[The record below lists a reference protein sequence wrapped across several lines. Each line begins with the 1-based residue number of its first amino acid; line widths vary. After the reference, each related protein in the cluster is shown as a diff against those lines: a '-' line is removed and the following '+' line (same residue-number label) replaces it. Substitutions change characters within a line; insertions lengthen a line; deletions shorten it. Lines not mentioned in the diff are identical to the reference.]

1 MPYGAPPP
9 GWYPPPGQGYH
20 YPPPGQY
27 YPPQPPIGS
36 AAQQQVLPV
45 AQGPQSQQHTTAGI
59 GASAVIDTKEQK
71 PKTEE
76 EGLEKPVATVKLPST
91 STTPAP
97 SSITQRDPPTPPTES
112 KPDVAAA
119 LAPPAITTSKDETSV
134 TKPTPTTSTPTGTIP
149 TGPKSGRIVPAIPR
163 LSPAMK
169 PPVPV
174 NGIVQSKPKPKP
186 KNTTNENVKPDAK
199 PAYTHIIQMAQ
210 KSLEDANRDARA
222 AVEAAMAKLPPPP
235 GQKKQGDESVIDY
248 LTNKVSGMKTN
259 DNIRTSK
266 QPGTGGYAAGYRSG
280 RGAHR
285 GGRFQGDQQKN
296 KVEVPTTDYD
306 FASANAK
313 FNKQDLVKEAIATG
327 SAIGSPVEGSNTKEN
342 SVEPPVNGVRNGSQS
357 SIISPSVTSYNKTSS
372 FFDNISSESKDR
384 DDAGSK
390 RLGGREFRSEEQK
403 KNLETFGQGSVDNG
417 YRGGP
422 GYRGRR
428 GRGYGRA
435 RGGYARGGRGSTR
448 GSGAVTAE
456 S

>member
-20 YPPPGQY
+20 YPPPGQF

-36 AAQQQVLPV
+36 AAQQQVPPGP
-45 AQGPQSQQHTTAGI
+45 QGPQSQQVAPAD
-59 GASAVIDTKEQK
+59 ASAVTDTKEQK
-71 PKTEE
+71 PKPHQ
-76 EGLEKPVATVKLPST
+76 EGSEKPVATVKLPST

-97 SSITQRDPPTPPTES
+97 PSIAQRDPPPPPTES
-112 KPDVAAA
+112 KPDIAAA
-119 LAPPAITTSKDETSV
+119 LAPPAITTSNDETSAA
-134 TKPTPTTSTPTGTIP
+134 KPAPATSTPAGSVP
-149 TGPKSGRIVPAIPR
+149 TGPKSGRIMPAVPR

-174 NGIVQSKPKPKP
+174 NGTVQSKPK
-186 KNTTNENVKPDAK
+186 NTANENIKPDAK
-199 PAYTHIIQMAQ
+199 PAKTYPAQ
-210 KSLEDANRDARA
+210 IRKKSLEDANRDARA
-222 AVEAAMAKLPPPP
+222 AVEAAMAKLPPAP
-235 GQKKQGDESVIDY
+235 GQKKQGDESAMDN
-248 LTNKVSGMKTN
+248 LTNKVSEMRTN

-266 QPGTGGYAAGYRSG
+266 QPGTGGYAAGYRGG

-285 GGRFQGDQQKN
+285 GGRFQGEQQKN

-327 SAIGSPVEGSNTKEN
+327 SAIGSPVEASNYKEN
-342 SVEPPVNGVRNGSQS
+342 SVEPPVDGVRNGSQS
-357 SIISPSVTSYNKTSS
+357 SITSPSVASYNKTSS

-384 DDAGSK
+384 DDGSAK

-435 RGGYARGGRGSTR
+435 RGGYVRGGRGGMRTGSSTL
-448 GSGAVTAE
+448 TAE